1 MERGRLL
8 KVSVLIYL
16 EHHGY
21 KICYRNETTF
31 RLCTNRTENLRSP
44 DTDTCRIKDFGH
56 YITTDEQKLEV
67 SIKVNANNK
76 VGNYTT
82 KIIKFI
88 VSENGKF
95 EVGLTLSI
103 SLCVFTTKK
112 YVLIPESSDKF
123 LLPYFSKTRK
133 SEAHSNRSI
142 IFQRIE
148 DKLGLPETWSLV

>member
-1 MERGRLL
+1 MGT
-8 KVSVLIYL
+8 
-16 EHHGY
+16 
-21 KICYRNETTF
+21 KICCRNETIF
-31 RLCTNRTENLRSP
+31 RLCKKLEETRSSP
-44 DTDTCRIKDFGH
+44 DTGTCKIKDFGH

-67 SIKVNANNK
+67 WIKINATNV

-95 EVGLTLSI
+95 EVGLTLNI
-103 SLCVFTTKK
+103 SLCVFTTNK

-133 SEAHSNRSI
+133 SEAHSNGSI
-142 IFQRIE
+142 VSQRLE